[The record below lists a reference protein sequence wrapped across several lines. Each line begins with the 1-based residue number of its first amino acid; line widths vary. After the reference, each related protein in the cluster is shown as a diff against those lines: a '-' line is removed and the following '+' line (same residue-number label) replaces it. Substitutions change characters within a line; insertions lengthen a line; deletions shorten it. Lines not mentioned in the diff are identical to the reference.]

1 MIERVTTMLNTSKYE
16 ERILKEIKTLP
27 EEMLPKVARLIS
39 LIREEF
45 ITEELFELET
55 DEKINHKRTR
65 SLLSTSKGN
74 WAHEIIS
81 EREDRI

>member
-1 MIERVTTMLNTSKYE
+1 MEKTSKYE
-16 ERILKEIKTLP
+16 ERILREIKALP
-27 EEMLPKVARLIS
+27 EEVLPKVARVIS
-39 LIREEF
+39 IIRDEFTSEEPLP
-45 ITEELFELET
+45 EQT
-55 DEKINHKRTR
+55 DERINHKRTK

>member
-1 MIERVTTMLNTSKYE
+1 MVNASKYE
-16 ERILKEIKTLP
+16 ERILREIKTLP
-27 EEMLPKVARLIS
+27 EEVLPKVARLIS

-45 ITEELFELET
+45 ITEELFEVET
-55 DEKINHKRTR
+55 DVKIDHKRTR

>member
-1 MIERVTTMLNTSKYE
+1 MVNTPKYKKRVL
-16 ERILKEIKTLP
+16 REIKALP
-27 EEMLPKVARLIS
+27 EEALPKVARLIS
-39 LIREEF
+39 LIRKEF
-45 ITEELFELET
+45 ITEEPFAVET

>member
-1 MIERVTTMLNTSKYE
+1 MERGTDMVNTSKYE
-16 ERILKEIKTLP
+16 ERILREIKALP

-45 ITEELFELET
+45 ISEEIFDAES
-55 DEKINHKRTR
+55 DDKINHKRTR
-65 SLLSTSKGN
+65 LLLSTSKGN

>member
-1 MIERVTTMLNTSKYE
+1 MANTSKYK
-16 ERILKEIKTLP
+16 ERIFKEIKALP
-27 EEMLPKVARLIS
+27 EEALPKVARLIS

-45 ITEELFELET
+45 ITEEPFLAET
-55 DEKINHKRTR
+55 DDKTNHKRTR

-81 EREDRI
+81 KREDRI

>member
-1 MIERVTTMLNTSKYE
+1 MLNASKYE
-16 ERILKEIKTLP
+16 ERILREIKTLP
-27 EEMLPKVARLIS
+27 EEVLPKVARLIS
-39 LIREEF
+39 LIREEV
-45 ITEELFELET
+45 ITEELFEVET
-55 DEKINHKRTR
+55 DNKIDHKTTR